1 MLQNAIAPDA
11 ARCEDLLRALFFEY
25 CNNNEHIE
33 CLHELFISF
42 AADYRRDEETHK
54 KVLCTYIG
62 LRTLLV
68 EAGKIFE
75 KQRGTLAAQ

>member
-1 MLQNAIAPDA
+1 MPHNDAIATDA
-11 ARCEDLLRALFFEY
+11 ARCEELLKSLFLEY
-25 CNNNEHIE
+25 CSNNEHIE

-42 AADYRRDEETHK
+42 VADYRRDEETHK
-54 KVLCTYIG
+54 KVLCTYTS

-75 KQRGTLAAQ
+75 AQRGTQPH